1 MLPKK
6 TVNSESNAIGVYLDA
21 LALETDIQSFDALFN
36 TAIGVFD
43 GSPYALKLLY
53 EKATNFYSKTKEYQK
68 LESCC
73 KQLVD
78 YYAEEKSHENLGLI
92 YLKLGIIKR
101 NFAEYEAAHEYYK
114 KAYASF
120 KKANSTIG
128 IVKTYNNI
136 GNIHKDKGELTL
148 SLENYLKA
156 KELSESSKNKT
167 LIDQIN
173 QNLAQIYFQLNYDKK
188 AKELFLQDLKDFI
201 KEKNHIRT
209 ATSITGI
216 AEIQLKQNKPYKA
229 QKSIKK
235 AIHFW
240 EKTGDRKGLGEAYLV
255 YGKIL
260 DILEDKANAIL
271 KYKKSYENYE
281 AVKHAQGTIKVLSL
295 LGRAYLAQDDTKTAK
310 RHLKEARLKA
320 EKIVASYEL
329 LELYDL
335 LHQVYQRE
343 EKYKD
348 AYEALLQ
355 YNKVKE
361 KVYSLSSQVKINEIQ
376 TKYELDKMELSHQKE
391 RELHD
396 YKSNLFSNLTHE
408 FRTPL
413 TLMKAPL
420 ELIKEEE
427 NVLVIKDRVQYL
439 QNNTDHLLKL
449 VNQLLDINKIEA
461 GKMPVNYK
469 IGSIMP
475 IVGHVVHMFTE
486 DANQKNISFTY
497 NIPSSELLGSFDE
510 DKLEKILYN
519 LLSNALKFTPSGGK
533 IHLHVQA
540 HNEQIVIKVLD
551 NGPGISEENKDL
563 IFEKYYRINQ
573 SGKISGSGIG
583 LSFVKEL
590 VDLLQGSIEVLSK
603 ENKGSVFQVRLPYL
617 GTEKGKNVFQV
628 EQEFSAAKI
637 LPLNGD
643 ALRKAAEIKKKATL
657 LIVEDNYEIKK
668 LIAEI
673 FSKEYKI
680 IHAENGKEGL
690 LKAKE
695 NLPDLII
702 SDIMMPIKDG
712 NEMCEELK
720 QHELTNHIPIVML
733 TAKEGLKNK
742 LIGLQKGADSYL
754 SKPFSVEELK
764 TTVTSLISQR
774 HKLREHYSKNPL
786 FSASQESMVS
796 ADEVFIKINTEN
808 VVKNLSNEK
817 FSVEDLA
824 ELAMMSRFTLIRK
837 FKSVLNTT
845 PNEFIQRIR
854 LETAKNMLINRVAS
868 ISEIAYR
875 VGFASVTY
883 FSSSFKKHYGV
894 SPRDFVEK

>member
-6 TVNSESNAIGVYLDA
+6 KVNSEKNTLGVYLEA
-21 LALETDIQSFDALFN
+21 LARETDIKSFDQLFKK
-36 TAIGVFD
+36 AINLFD
-43 GSPYALKLLY
+43 ASPEALKLLY

-68 LESCC
+68 LDTCC

-78 YYAEEKSHENLGLI
+78 YYTEEKSFENLGLI
-92 YLKLGIIKR
+92 YLKLGIVRR
-101 NFAEYEAAHEYYK
+101 NFGEYEAAHEYYK
-114 KAYASF
+114 KAYVSF

-128 IVKTYNNI
+128 IIKTYNNI
-136 GNIHKDKGELTL
+136 ANIYKDKGELTL

-156 KELSESSKNKT
+156 KELSESSNNKS

-188 AKELFLQDLKDFI
+188 AKELFLQDLKGFI
-201 KEKNHIRT
+201 KDKNHIRT
-209 ATSITGI
+209 ATSVTGI
-216 AEIQLKQNKPYKA
+216 AEIQLKQNKPFKA

-260 DILEDKANAIL
+260 EALEDKINAVV

-295 LGRAYLAQDDTKTAK
+295 LGRAYLALEDTKTAK
-310 RHLKEARLKA
+310 KYLKEARIKA

-329 LELYDL
+329 VELYDL

-343 EKYKD
+343 EKFKE

-361 KVYSLSSQVKINEIQ
+361 KVYNISSQVKINEIQ

-427 NVLVIKDRVQYL
+427 NVLVIKDRIQYL

-461 GKMPVNYK
+461 GKMPINYK

-486 DANQKNISFTY
+486 DANQKNILFTY
-497 NIPSSELLGSFDE
+497 SIPSSELLGSFDE

-540 HNEQIVIKVLD
+540 HNEQIVIKVMD

-590 VDLLQGSIEVLSK
+590 VDLLQGSIEVSSK
-603 ENKGSVFQVRLPYL
+603 ENKGSVFQVRLPYP
-617 GTEKGKNVFQV
+617 GAENGKNVFQV
-628 EQEFSAAKI
+628 EEGLSSAKI
-637 LPLNGD
+637 LPLNGEI
-643 ALRKAAEIKKKATL
+643 LKRAAESKKKATL

-668 LIAEI
+668 LITEI
-673 FSKEYKI
+673 FSKEYKV
-680 IHAENGKEGL
+680 IHAENGLEGL

-702 SDIMMPIKDG
+702 SDVMMPIKDG

-720 QHELTNHIPIVML
+720 QNDLTNHIPIIML

-786 FSASQESMVS
+786 FSASQENMVS
-796 ADEVFIKINTEN
+796 ADEVFIKVNTEN

-854 LETAKNMLINRVAS
+854 LETAKNMLVNKVAS